1 MNVRFPPIADTR
13 QLSQSAGSE
22 NRANSIRRFEAVG
35 TSQYREL
42 AIAAHSRGTA
52 FNLAWWVLVVTNAVL
67 MHAVWVSQLTRG
79 SWNAIDWATFKWPL
93 IACGVLGNFS
103 YFMWEK
109 QLLSAF

>member
-1 MNVRFPPIADTR
+1 MVASRTDNLVPKRWARASI
-13 QLSQSAGSE
+13 
-22 NRANSIRRFEAVG
+22 ANSLLLPV
-35 TSQYREL
+35 
-42 AIAAHSRGTA
+42 AAALH

-79 SWNAIDWATFKWPL
+79 SWNAIDWTPFKWPL